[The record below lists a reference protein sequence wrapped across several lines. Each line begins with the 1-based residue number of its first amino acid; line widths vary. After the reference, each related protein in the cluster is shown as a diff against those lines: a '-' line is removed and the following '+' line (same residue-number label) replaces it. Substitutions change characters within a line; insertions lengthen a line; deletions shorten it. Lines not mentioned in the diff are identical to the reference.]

1 MPFVSASLFSGYRG
15 FCFFCLIGIGLLG
28 AWPSPAIAASGGTLI
43 ISSICEG
50 DRSVSATLNA
60 DSAIVDDPTQSQNA
74 RQVIH
79 FGTDKQSTAD
89 TLFALMRGLG
99 GSLVLRCPNVESV
112 SCRFEAVLADNKV
125 ECTNCSACSDDLDR
139 MSLATLHRLKALL
152 RGLNLYL

>member
-1 MPFVSASLFSGYRG
+1 MHPSAFAPFSVFRRAWA
-15 FCFFCLIGIGLLG
+15 FCLLSLLSVWV
-28 AWPSPAIAASGGTLI
+28 WPSPSHAAPGGTLV

-79 FGTDKQSTAD
+79 FGNDKQSTAD
-89 TLFALMRGLG
+89 SLFSLMRGLG

-112 SCRFEAVLADNKV
+112 SCRFEATLADNKV

-139 MSLATLHRLKALL
+139 MSLATLHRLKDLL
-152 RGLNLYL
+152 RRLNLYL